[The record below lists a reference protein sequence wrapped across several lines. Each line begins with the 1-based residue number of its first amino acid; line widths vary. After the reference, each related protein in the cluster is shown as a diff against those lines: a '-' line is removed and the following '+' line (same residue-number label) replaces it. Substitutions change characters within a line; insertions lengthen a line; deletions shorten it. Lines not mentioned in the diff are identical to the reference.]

1 MGLIE
6 AIGRGKIEG
15 LWIWGQ
21 NPAAGGPTSLGAR
34 DALKKLKWMVASDIW
49 FNETHTFWKR
59 PSTDETEVT
68 PRQIQTEVFLL
79 PAAGSFEKEGSV
91 SNSGR
96 WVQWRYKAVEATGE
110 AIPDLDMM
118 IRLFKRIRALYR

>member
-1 MGLIE
+1 MNWWKNTPKYVHSLLKAWWPNVDLAESYNYLPKKKASGVNYTHMGLIQ
-6 AIGRGKIEG
+6 AIGEGKIEG

-59 PSTDETEVT
+59 PSTDET
-68 PRQIQTEVFLL
+68 R
-79 PAAGSFEKEGSV
+79 
-91 SNSGR
+91 
-96 WVQWRYKAVEATGE
+96 
-110 AIPDLDMM
+110 
-118 IRLFKRIRALYR
+118 